1 MREKNVRHIDPIHAH
16 VYGFST
22 CEKERFCEGVLWG
35 KFTQVSCSSNSTTAC
50 STQQHMNLG
59 AWPLKYGREGMG
71 IFWHADFSELLNENT
86 AYLGKSL
93 QKKFCRLTF
102 FFFFKECQLRY
113 CEFNFKRQHLLARK
127 SEAITNDD
135 TLTQWFSG
143 TLQSRF
149 SEISEL
155 IRITKTLTSQCQGWG
170 NRREPW
176 PRSSSLEP
184 LGWPTDREQGLV

>member
-1 MREKNVRHIDPIHAH
+1 
-16 VYGFST
+16 
-22 CEKERFCEGVLWG
+22 
-35 KFTQVSCSSNSTTAC
+35 
-50 STQQHMNLG
+50 
-59 AWPLKYGREGMG
+59 MG

-155 IRITKTLTSQCQGWG
+155 IRITKTLTSQCQGWEIDVNHGLGRPPWNPWAGQRTG
-170 NRREPW
+170 NRASSKLVTRPVYNTTSLRTDVPGESG
-176 PRSSSLEP
+176 RSLTVSSP
-184 LGWPTDREQGLV
+184 LL

>member
-102 FFFFKECQLRY
+102 FFFLK
-113 CEFNFKRQHLLARK
+113 NV
-127 SEAITNDD
+127 N
-135 TLTQWFSG
+135 SG
-143 TLQSRF
+143 TVNS
-149 SEISEL
+149 
-155 IRITKTLTSQCQGWG
+155 TLKDSTCWQG
-170 NRREPW
+170 NQKP
-176 PRSSSLEP
+176 SLMMTHSP
-184 LGWPTDREQGLV
+184 NGFLVLYSHDSVKSVSLFV